1 MARLQPAV
9 AKALRER
16 DLAERMANLGMELRE
31 NGTEHYA
38 RFVREDLE
46 RYAAAVKTAGVKR
59 NSYFFRSGVTA
70 IGSLAGK
77 VSSSAWS
84 SMRSTCSSSG
94 SASAR

>member
-1 MARLQPAV
+1 V

-46 RYAAAVKTAGVKR
+46 RYAAAVKTAGIK
-59 NSYFFRSGVTA
+59 SD
-70 IGSLAGK
+70 
-77 VSSSAWS
+77 
-84 SMRSTCSSSG
+84 
-94 SASAR
+94 